1 MQRDIFTPDHDA
13 FRDMVRTFIA
23 REITPHHAAWE
34 RDGVVSRDV
43 WLAAGRAG
51 LLGIEIDEKY
61 GGGGNPDYRYYLILD
76 EELAAAGA
84 TGPGFAVHNDINGHY
99 FSALCTPEQ
108 RERWLPGYCSGELIT
123 AIAMT
128 EPGAGSDL
136 QGIRTTAIR
145 DGGHYVL
152 NGAKTFISNGQL
164 CDLVIVAARTD
175 PGAGHQG
182 ISLLVAERGMPGFE
196 RGRNLDKIGMHAQ
209 DTSELSFTD
218 VRPTCSARKAA
229 ASSR

>member
-1 MQRDIFTPDHDA
+1 MQRDIFTPEHDA

-23 REITPHHAAWE
+23 REITPHHEQWE
-34 RDGVVSRDV
+34 RDGMVSRDV
-43 WLAAGRAG
+43 WLTAGRAG

-76 EELAAAGA
+76 EELAVAGA

-99 FSALCTPEQ
+99 FAQLSTPEQ

-136 QGIRTTAIR
+136 QGIRTTA
-145 DGGHYVL
+145 
-152 NGAKTFISNGQL
+152 
-164 CDLVIVAARTD
+164 
-175 PGAGHQG
+175 
-182 ISLLVAERGMPGFE
+182 
-196 RGRNLDKIGMHAQ
+196 
-209 DTSELSFTD
+209 
-218 VRPTCSARKAA
+218 VR
-229 ASSR
+229 